1 MNQAIDDFLDEKN
14 RCYLL
19 IGEEENWITSL
30 KENVWGFQK
39 HSQGLWN
46 TTQPNDLIAFY
57 VTKPLQKIIGFG
69 IVKEKFV
76 DDRILWKDEKLYAR
90 SLWSNKISFEI
101 IFVCRKLNNGIQLP
115 ERLFLQTSRKIVS
128 NKFFTDLIINADLKW
143 SSKVFENIKTKYL
156 SNVRI

>member
-57 VTKPLQKIIGFG
+57 VTKPLQKII
-69 IVKEKFV
+69 
-76 DDRILWKDEKLYAR
+76 
-90 SLWSNKISFEI
+90 
-101 IFVCRKLNNGIQLP
+101 
-115 ERLFLQTSRKIVS
+115 
-128 NKFFTDLIINADLKW
+128 
-143 SSKVFENIKTKYL
+143 
-156 SNVRI
+156 